1 MITWASQV
9 AQWVENLPAIQ
20 ETQKMR
26 VKSLGWED
34 PLEEGVAA
42 HSSILVCRIP
52 WRDEP
57 GGLQSLMGLKESDM
71 TEVTEQIHS

>member
-52 WRDEP
+52 WRDEH

>member
-9 AQWVENLPAIQ
+9 AQWVENPPAIQ
-20 ETQKMR
+20 ETQKMW
-26 VKSLGWED
+26 VQSLGWED

-42 HSSILVCRIP
+42 HSSILVCRIR

>member
-26 VKSLGWED
+26 VQSLGWED